1 MAKVTPNS
9 NGAQAPSSQRVG
21 PGLGTLRR
29 FGAFLA
35 SLPRGLGV
43 LAAAAWMGFLWWL
56 SSDTRDTGLN
66 LGLGGFVP
74 NLGHAPLY
82 AMLALCWLVAW
93 PRERPAH
100 LGARPWAR
108 LPLASAAALATLP
121 VAYGVIDEWHQASV
135 PGRNSS
141 PADLLTDLAGA
152 GATVLV
158 ARYAGSAGAT
168 ERGLRM
174 RLGLG
179 VLACLAAA
187 AVATLD

>member
-1 MAKVTPNS
+1 MTPDS
-9 NGAQAPSSQRVG
+9 NGSPALALQRAG
-21 PGLGTLRR
+21 PGLGVLRR

-35 SLPRGLGV
+35 GLPRGFGV
-43 LAAAAWMGFLWWL
+43 VAAAAWMGFLWWL
-56 SSDTRDTGLN
+56 SSDTRDAGLN

-82 AMLALCWLVAW
+82 ATLAVCWLIAW

-108 LPLASAAALATLP
+108 LPLASAAALVALP
-121 VAYGVIDEWHQASV
+121 VAYGAIDEWHQASV
-135 PGRNSS
+135 PGRDAS

-152 GATVLV
+152 GATVLI
-158 ARYAGSAGAT
+158 ARYAGSAAAT
-168 ERGLRM
+168 ERGLWK

-187 AVATLD
+187 GLATLD

>member
-1 MAKVTPNS
+1 MPATVGPE
-9 NGAQAPSSQRVG
+9 SSGTSAARVG
-21 PGLGTLRR
+21 PGLGALRR
-29 FGAFLA
+29 FGALLA
-35 SLPRGLGV
+35 GLPRGLGV
-43 LAAAAWMGFLWWL
+43 VAALAWMGFLWWL

-82 AMLALCWLVAW
+82 ATLAVCWLIAW

-100 LGARPWAR
+100 LGHRPWAR
-108 LPLASAAALATLP
+108 LSWISAATLAALAL
-121 VAYGVIDEWHQASV
+121 AYGVVDEWHQASV
-135 PGRNSS
+135 PGRDAS

-152 GATVLV
+152 GSTVLI

-168 ERGLRM
+168 EGGLWR
-174 RLGLG
+174 RLALG

-187 AVATLD
+187 GLATLD